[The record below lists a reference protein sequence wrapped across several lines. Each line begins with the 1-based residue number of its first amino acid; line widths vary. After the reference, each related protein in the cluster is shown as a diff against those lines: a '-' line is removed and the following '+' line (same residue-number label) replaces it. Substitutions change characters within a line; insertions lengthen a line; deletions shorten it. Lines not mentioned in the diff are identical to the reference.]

1 MTALAMQTLAIVSL
15 CAVSASGYAFSWDSP
30 VKPFGTETNGRETM
44 LITWKPVDDIQGVCE
59 REYKRRRLSTFS
71 YKVDAC
77 PFWNFTTRTCTIYT
91 KKLPT
96 MHDLGHEMRH
106 CYQGNWH

>member
-1 MTALAMQTLAIVSL
+1 MRMLVLLGLWISSL
-15 CAVSASGYAFSWDSP
+15 GAYAFGWDNP
-30 VKPFGTETNGRETM
+30 TKPFSAESNERETT
-44 LITWKPVDDIQGVCE
+44 LITWKPVDDIQGVCL
-59 REYKRRRLSTFS
+59 RESKRRGFGTYD

-77 PFWNFTTRTCTIYT
+77 TFWNFATRTCTIYT
-91 KKLPT
+91 KKRPT